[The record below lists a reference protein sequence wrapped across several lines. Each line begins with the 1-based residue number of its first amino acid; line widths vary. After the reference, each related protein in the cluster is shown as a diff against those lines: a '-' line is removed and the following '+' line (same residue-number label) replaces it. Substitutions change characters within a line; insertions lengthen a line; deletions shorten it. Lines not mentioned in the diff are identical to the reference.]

1 MFNLRLNELGL
12 NISRNLKFEFD
23 TDWQK
28 PFLIHEIRKQ
38 IKKVIISDDYA
49 SRKYKDYK
57 TSEEYQKL
65 EEKVGDISDFL
76 FSQVKE
82 ENFKEMALDRDVYK
96 NWHTNL
102 FYLVNK
108 DPDKFQVIYE
118 FVFDFEGQKY
128 YLKFKVHKGDLVV
141 KSFHPDEPKE
151 KTVS

>member
-82 ENFKEMALDRDVYK
+82 ENFLR
-96 NWHTNL
+96 
-102 FYLVNK
+102 
-108 DPDKFQVIYE
+108 
-118 FVFDFEGQKY
+118 
-128 YLKFKVHKGDLVV
+128 
-141 KSFHPDEPKE
+141 
-151 KTVS
+151 